1 MDIWTGKLRMSSISG
16 QFPSR
21 LECKLV
27 SGDIEN
33 CIVVNGVEDLFSEKL
48 NIFEHRI
55 KLSTASMSIMCEL
68 KWRAVDL
75 ELVGI

>member
-33 CIVVNGVEDLFSEKL
+33 CVVVNGVDLFSEKL

-55 KLSTASMSIMCEL
+55 KLSTANMSIMCEL
-68 KWRAVDL
+68 K
-75 ELVGI
+75 